1 MGRLTSALVELNQI
15 EAFMRRRY
23 LYEHP
28 IFGRIT
34 TAVGLIEAE
43 IAATTPVTPPPPEPE
58 PEIEPA
64 TEPEPTASEPE
75 PEPETPA
82 EGKPPARRARKRR

>member
-28 IFGRIT
+28 IFSHIT
-34 TAVGLIEAE
+34 TAVELLEAE
-43 IAATTPVTPPPPEPE
+43 IAATAPVAPPPPEPE
-58 PEIEPA
+58 PEVDA
-64 TEPEPTASEPE
+64 EPEDTASESE